1 LQQVLQNKKIE
12 HYRGSTCMTATV
24 TIKKYAN
31 RRLYDTEKSIYVT
44 LAEVAQMIRKGRRV
58 LVVDAKT
65 NEDVTAF
72 TLTQIILEE
81 AKNSNTLL
89 PPELLH
95 IIIQYGDNL
104 LSEFFG
110 EYLQKIVA
118 NYLSMKSNFEA
129 QYKQW
134 IDLGMRLSDPTKQAS
149 GQMPPFHSFFS
160 QFYGTGQKDDEG
172 KG

>member
-1 LQQVLQNKKIE
+1 
-12 HYRGSTCMTATV
+12 MTATV

-44 LAEVAQMIRKGRRV
+44 LAEVAQMIRKGRQV
-58 LVVDAKT
+58 QVVDAKT

-129 QYKQW
+129 QYRQW
-134 IDLGMRLSDPTKQAS
+134 IDLGMKLSDPAKQAS
-149 GQMPPFHSFFS
+149 REMPPFHSFFS

-172 KG
+172 KD